1 MNRSFQENS
10 GQPAVVLSATA
21 LPRFR
26 RQLLQWYDRN
36 SRDLPWRQTSDPYRI
51 WISEVMLQQTQVVTV
66 IDYYHRF
73 LQRFP
78 NVETLADAEI
88 EEVLRLWSGLGYYRR
103 ARSLHS
109 AAQAIV
115 QLHGGKFPES
125 LEQLRQLAGIGRYTA
140 GAIASFAFDMRAPI
154 LEANTIRLFARV
166 LGLSKPVASAEAQVQ
181 LWEFAEQ
188 ILPSRSG
195 ARKLNQAVME
205 LGSLVCTPAQ
215 PNCQQCPVRGYCQAH
230 QQGRELNIPVLK
242 SKPVALPLVHVG
254 AIFRN
259 RKQQVLLRQNSS
271 SQWWSGLW
279 DLPWIEPS
287 SHLAVSRAK
296 FVDPSVIQALN
307 SEFQSQLRLDC
318 NLHRLVDKVS
328 HAVTRYKIQYL
339 CLQGELIRQPVS
351 RHTKQFKW
359 FSLDQL
365 PPMVARFRRLSP
377 AAFAVA

>member
-140 GAIASFAFDMRAPI
+140 GAIASFAFQTSSVSRGSSSIVGIRRADPAQSFRSQEVESSRYGI
-154 LEANTIRLFARV
+154 GKFGVYTGTTQLPTMPRARV
-166 LGLSKPVASAEAQVQ
+166 L
-181 LWEFAEQ
+181 
-188 ILPSRSG
+188 
-195 ARKLNQAVME
+195 
-205 LGSLVCTPAQ
+205 
-215 PNCQQCPVRGYCQAH
+215 
-230 QQGRELNIPVLK
+230 
-242 SKPVALPLVHVG
+242 
-254 AIFRN
+254 
-259 RKQQVLLRQNSS
+259 SS
-271 SQWWSGLW
+271 SSARAR
-279 DLPWIEPS
+279 IEYTS
-287 SHLAVSRAK
+287 A
-296 FVDPSVIQALN
+296 
-307 SEFQSQLRLDC
+307 
-318 NLHRLVDKVS
+318 
-328 HAVTRYKIQYL
+328 
-339 CLQGELIRQPVS
+339 
-351 RHTKQFKW
+351 
-359 FSLDQL
+359 
-365 PPMVARFRRLSP
+365 
-377 AAFAVA
+377 